1 MRSRRR
7 ISVSAGDI
15 EQVAAKPVE
24 PNATRS
30 IRFAME
36 VSWSDLNH
44 VQAAGDYP
52 FRDGTITVT
61 FAEVAIWKKTPDA
74 RFRLM
79 RKYPIHGDFRYVL
92 GRQLGEN
99 PAVVDTELIY
109 QSSNGDSWSLTRDP
123 VTGARA
129 VMHRPNPRSGG
140 QVSYLEIEKFLVEGA
155 NGPEH
160 QALRRLME
168 TGARAATILI
178 AYDIHPP
185 RGEAYDGL
193 VKAIQALGAWWH
205 HLETIWIVQCAH
217 TPGEIRDRLRS
228 HIGIDDQLLV
238 IDISR
243 DAAGWVGI

>member
-1 MRSRRR
+1 
-7 ISVSAGDI
+7 
-15 EQVAAKPVE
+15 
-24 PNATRS
+24 
-30 IRFAME
+30 ME

-52 FRDGTITVT
+52 FRDGTIAVT

-79 RKYPIHGDFRYVL
+79 RKHPIQSEFKYVL

-99 PAVVDTELIY
+99 LDADDTELIY
-109 QSSNGDSWSLTRDP
+109 QSSNGDSWCLARDP
-123 VTGARA
+123 LTGARA
-129 VMHRPNPRSGG
+129 VMHRPNPQSGG
-140 QVSYLEIEKFLVEGA
+140 RVSYIEIEKFLSEGA

-193 VKAIQALGAWWH
+193 VKAIQSLGAWWH
-205 HLETIWIVQCAH
+205 HLETIWIVQSAH
-217 TPGEIRDRLRS
+217 TPGEIRDRLRP
-228 HIGIDDQLLV
+228 HIGIDDQLLI
-238 IDISR
+238 IDISG
-243 DAAGWVGI
+243 DAAGWAGINESGSQWLGDNI